1 MAIQPIDLQALF
13 AQQATVGRTQA
24 AIKAGQEL
32 QQTLSNAQAQKK
44 TEENTRSVNETQ
56 ELGKEASTI
65 KERTGAESGS
75 QANQGKQGDGTS
87 LDEDA
92 LEEDDSSKLFRNPAL
107 GRNIDIS
114 G

>member
-13 AQQATVGRTQA
+13 AQQATLGRTQA

-44 TEENTRSVNETQ
+44 TEDNTRSVNETQ
-56 ELGKEASTI
+56 EMGEEASTI
-65 KERTGAESGS
+65 TARKGDGS
-75 QANQGKQGDGTS
+75 QTNQGKQNEDTAS
-87 LDEDA
+87 DEDA
-92 LEEDDSSKLFRNPAL
+92 LDEEEGAALFRNPAL